1 MDFRIFALN
10 MIKQNPNY
18 QQMMNNPNSAE
29 LIHILETGD
38 AEAGAKVAQNICD
51 TYGVTKEQ
59 SLVETAMGT
68 TMASVAK
75 DGGR

>member
-1 MDFRIFALN
+1 MDFRNFALN
-10 MIKQNPNY
+10 MIKQNPKY

-29 LIHILETGD
+29 LIRILETGD

-59 SLVETAMGT
+59 ATQQAMNFFFHRGQNP
-68 TMASVAK
+68 
-75 DGGR
+75 